1 MAGEVFISYR
11 RADEAWASLL
21 HRELKAEGIEAW
33 YDALIGPGQE
43 WRLATAKALEEC
55 KIFVLLFSENAAQ
68 SSDIAKEL
76 AAAVLEKKLIV
87 PVRLQ
92 NIAPKGAFLY
102 ELASRNWID
111 AYDDTEAK
119 LAELAKRLEHLVRTG
134 ARDDTMLPFERA
146 QSRGSKRKRTTLVGA
161 AALTVIAASLAAAWL
176 FWPAKHW
183 TQPVAAPRTVA
194 DAGGVAGTKPA
205 GIYVAVLPFVNL
217 SSDKEQEFFSDGMT
231 EEITAALAK
240 VPSLKVIA
248 RTSAFQFK
256 GQNRDLRAIGRALGA
271 GYLVEGSVRKAG
283 GQVRIT
289 AQLIRV
295 DDATHVWA
303 ENYDR
308 PLANI
313 FVTQEKIAAA
323 IAGALRVPLGLRS
336 GESLVSNRTVNLE
349 AYQQYLRAKALMNG
363 LLFEDAKKILE
374 SVVASDPA
382 YAPAWAQLSVAYAL
396 LPTFNPVIRR
406 GTIEEARRLVQ
417 SDWPKAETAAKEA
430 IRLDPKLA
438 LGHVALAFTLVQ
450 RANYVG
456 AAARYQTALSLDA
469 ADPFVLHVYGMLLAA
484 TGHLAEAQ
492 RMREELRRVEPF
504 IPIYNSVT
512 ATIMRTTG
520 NNKSALPILE
530 AARQPGAVGTLW
542 TNAPLAQTYAAMG
555 RYREAADTI
564 LAIQGSAFLSRPV
577 IEQAAGML
585 RQAPGKLA
593 APQSAPFLDEWL
605 SWIYLY
611 VGAPE
616 RALEGEERRV
626 QIGLIDFFYN
636 VWFPEYA
643 PVRKTERF
651 KALMRSTGIVDYWRA
666 RGWPDLCHP
675 AGADDFA
682 CN

>member
-1 MAGEVFISYR
+1 MAGEIFISYR
-11 RADEAWASLL
+11 RADVAWARML
-21 HRELKAEGIEAW
+21 HSQLRAQGIEAW
-33 YDALIGPGQE
+33 YDQQVGAGQD
-43 WRLATAKALEEC
+43 WRIATAKALEDS

-76 AAAVLEKKLIV
+76 AAAVLERKLIV

-111 AYDDTEAK
+111 AYEDTEAK
-119 LAELAKRLEHLVRTG
+119 LAETAKGLEHLVRTG
-134 ARDDTMLPFERA
+134 ARDDTMLPFERV
-146 QSRGSKRKRTTLVGA
+146 QSRESKPKRTTLIGA
-161 AALTVIAASLAAAWL
+161 AALTIITASLAAAWFL
-176 FWPAKHW
+176 WPVKHV
-183 TQPVAAPRTVA
+183 TQPVAAPPAVA
-194 DAGGVAGTKPA
+194 AKPA
-205 GIYVAVLPFVNL
+205 GITVAVLPFVNL

-256 GQNRDLRAIGRALGA
+256 GQNRDLRAIGKALGA

-289 AQLIRV
+289 AQLIKA
-295 DDATHVWA
+295 DDATHLWA

-336 GESLVSNRTVNLE
+336 GESLVSNRTGNLE

-363 LLFEDAKKILE
+363 LLFEDARKILE
-374 SVVASDPA
+374 SVVASDPT

-406 GTIEEARRLVQ
+406 GSIEEARRLVQ
-417 SDWPKAETAAKEA
+417 SQWPKAAMAAEKA

-456 AAARYQTALSLDA
+456 AAVRYQTALSLDA

-520 NNKSALPILE
+520 NNKAALPILE

-555 RYREAADTI
+555 RSGDAADTI
-564 LAIQGSAFLSRPV
+564 LAIQGSAFLSRQV
-577 IEQAAGML
+577 LEQAAGML

-651 KALMRSTGIVDYWRA
+651 KALMRNTGIVDYWRA

-675 AGADDFA
+675 VGADDFA